1 MKFSPTLAIKLSKEV
16 VENGRSVLSVCK
28 FHPTLD
34 EKELR
39 LWCSLYREYGEDVF
53 MNNQEFELS
62 LRRDI
67 IKDKISNGLSLRQTC
82 VKYRILS
89 RSSLRNWLRSYE
101 SGFLMK
107 QGSKKKK
114 DSASLSSEAEKI
126 RQLEEELFLVKAENA
141 YLKKLQAL
149 MQRDKKN

>member
-16 VENGRSVLSVCK
+16 VEDGRSVLSVCR

-39 LWCSLYREYGEDVF
+39 LWSSLYRVYGEEVF
-53 MNNQEFELS
+53 MSNQEFGLT
-62 LRRDI
+62 LRRNI
-67 IKDKISNGLSLRQTC
+67 IADKLNNGLSVIQTC
-82 VKYRILS
+82 VKYKILS
-89 RSSLRNWLRSYE
+89 RSSLRNWLRSYK
-101 SGFLMK
+101 SGSLMK

-114 DSASLSSEAEKI
+114 DSVSLSSETEKI
-126 RQLEEELFLVKAENA
+126 RQLEDELFLVKAENA

-149 MQRDKKN
+149 MQQGKKN